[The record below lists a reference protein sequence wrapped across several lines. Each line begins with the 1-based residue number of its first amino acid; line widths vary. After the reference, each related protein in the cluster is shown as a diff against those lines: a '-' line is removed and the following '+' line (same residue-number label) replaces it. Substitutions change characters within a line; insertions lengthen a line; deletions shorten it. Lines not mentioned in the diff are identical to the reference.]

1 MLIINVRDN
10 ENNRWKRKGKKTNKD
25 RKQQMGDTSYGE
37 SVRGKWLCCTFKLG
51 FLQLICKASLIFK
64 SNLELALSFILK
76 ERKFYKPKHVCCHGV
91 QMFKNMRLLS
101 FLIFLNPSF
110 KMKTSFANV
119 AITTVS
125 TRNLYTTKNFKSS
138 GMRSLYEKQFLI
150 LNELKTNLM

>member
-1 MLIINVRDN
+1 
-10 ENNRWKRKGKKTNKD
+10 
-25 RKQQMGDTSYGE
+25 
-37 SVRGKWLCCTFKLG
+37 
-51 FLQLICKASLIFK
+51 
-64 SNLELALSFILK
+64 
-76 ERKFYKPKHVCCHGV
+76 
-91 QMFKNMRLLS
+91 MFKNMRLLS

-138 GMRSLYEKQFLI
+138 GMGSLYEKQFLI